1 MGQLADALAVGARQ
15 LSARMHQHWP
25 DMAKGAPGVVF
36 PQSWRFETESD
47 FAILRLEP
55 DGEVRV
61 VSDIIERPDVIV
73 KWTHAELVAAL
84 LQGRSNEKAREHPP
98 TIRFTSDGGRKA
110 FSLLGT
116 SLGL

>member
-15 LSARMHQHWP
+15 LSARLQQHWS
-25 DMAKGAPGVVF
+25 DMSKGAPGVVF

-47 FAILRLEP
+47 FALLRLEP
-55 DGEVRV
+55 DGQVRI
-61 VSDIIERPDVIV
+61 VSDVIEHPDVIV
-73 KWTHAELVAAL
+73 KWTHAELVATL
-84 LQGRSNEKAREHPP
+84 LNGRSNEKARAHPP
-98 TIRFTSDGGRKA
+98 TIRFTSDAGRKA